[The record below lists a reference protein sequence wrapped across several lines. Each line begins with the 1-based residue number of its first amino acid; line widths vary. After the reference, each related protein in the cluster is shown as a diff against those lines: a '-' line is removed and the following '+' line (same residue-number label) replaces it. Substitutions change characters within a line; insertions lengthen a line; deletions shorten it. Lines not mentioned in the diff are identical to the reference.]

1 MLLSKG
7 HAHKRP
13 LVRAGSKI
21 IESHAY
27 ICVFCLPGC
36 SALSPAEDPQLREF
50 LDEFAKDM
58 VRVGT
63 RLEDTMAEGMK
74 QEA

>member
-1 MLLSKG
+1 MNMLKQHEEKMPDTMQTPSTFF
-7 HAHKRP
+7 P
-13 LVRAGSKI
+13 
-21 IESHAY
+21 
-27 ICVFCLPGC
+27 
-36 SALSPAEDPQLREF
+36 PQLREF

-74 QEA
+74 Q